1 MKYLNIEST
10 VNRDAEGLATSVVY
24 SIKTYSQ
31 VDSETV
37 TIQVDADGTTEEIS
51 TDVFNESY
59 LLETRA
65 HEYTIPVEDR
75 TTAYHGSAHPHDHD
89 MEIEFQTKSAKWF
102 EDFTNSSAY
111 TDILAEIWE

>member
-1 MKYLNIEST
+1 MHLKIDST
-10 VNRDAEGLATSVVY
+10 VNRDSEGLSTSVIY
-24 SIKTYSQ
+24 SIKKYSQ

-37 TIQVDADGTTEEIS
+37 TIQIDAEGATEEIS

-59 LLETRA
+59 LLETRV
-65 HEYTIPVEDR
+65 HEYTIPVDDR